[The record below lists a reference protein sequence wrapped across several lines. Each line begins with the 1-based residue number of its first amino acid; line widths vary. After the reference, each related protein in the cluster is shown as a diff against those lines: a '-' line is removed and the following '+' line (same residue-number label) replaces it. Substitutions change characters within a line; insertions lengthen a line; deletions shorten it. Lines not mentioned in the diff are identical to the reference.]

1 MITVAGGSG
10 FIGSAVVRH
19 LAERGK
25 IVRVLSRSPRRAARK
40 LPSQVAVAKA
50 DVHDPESLE
59 KGFAGAQAV
68 VSAVQFPNH
77 PVEQPWRGRSYVEVD
92 GRGTERQVEAA
103 RRAGVEHFVYL
114 SGAGV
119 REGRAEPWFQAKEMA
134 ERAIKESGLAWTI
147 FRPSW
152 IYGPGDRSLN
162 KFVTFAKFL
171 PFVPIIGSGREKIH
185 PVYVGD
191 VARTVVATLDRPE
204 ARNQVIEIG
213 GPAMTMRE
221 VVETVLKVLKKRRPI
236 VPHPKPLMKLAG
248 FFLQFLPKPPLSP
261 AAVDFVTMEEPVNL
275 EAYQKIFSDIPLAP
289 MEQAL
294 REYLS

>member
-1 MITVAGGSG
+1 MIAVTGGSG
-10 FIGSAVVRH
+10 FVGSTVVRL

-25 IVRVLSRSPRRAARK
+25 IVRVLSRSPRRAAGK
-40 LPSQVAVAKA
+40 FPPQVAAVEA
-50 DVHDPESLE
+50 DVGDAESLE
-59 KGFAGAQAV
+59 RGFAGAQAV

-77 PVEQPWRGRSYVEVD
+77 PVEQSWRGRSYVEVD
-92 GRGTERQVEAA
+92 GRGVERQVEAA

-114 SGAGV
+114 SGAGT
-119 REGRAEPWFQAKEMA
+119 RAGRTEPWFRAKEMA
-134 ERAIKESGLAWTI
+134 ERAVKESGLAWTI

-162 KFVTFAKFL
+162 RFAAFAKFL
-171 PFVPIIGSGREKIH
+171 PFVPIIGSGRERVH
-185 PVYVGD
+185 PVYVKD
-191 VARTVVATLDRPE
+191 VARAVAAALDRPE
-204 ARNQVIEIG
+204 ARNKTVEIG

-221 VVETVLKVLKKRRPI
+221 VVETLLKALKRRRPV

-248 FFLQFLPKPPLSP
+248 FFLQFLPTPPLSP

-275 EAYQKIFSDIPLAP
+275 DAYEKIFSDLPLMR

-294 REYLS
+294 GEYLA